1 MGRWSVGTAVILN
14 EWIGQRE
21 GDVLGMLRS
30 AYQDGALRFEQ
41 SKTKVDIDLPV
52 DLVPHHPGVSCSEAA
67 EERHCLR
74 HDERQAEQLA
84 ALRAAEPARSAGAAR
99 LARRRAQA
107 QDPGK
112 RRVKRNAGAAAGEPS
127 QHPDRKST
135 RLNSSH

>member
-52 DLVPHHPGVSCSEAA
+52 DLVPHLFQRMCEEAARWAARKVTPTTLIASEATGQPYRS
-67 EERHCLR
+67 EEHTSELQSLMRTSYAVFCL
-74 HDERQAEQLA
+74 
-84 ALRAAEPARSAGAAR
+84 
-99 LARRRAQA
+99 
-107 QDPGK
+107 K
-112 RRVKRNAGAAAGEPS
+112 
-127 QHPDRKST
+127 
-135 RLNSSH
+135 